1 MTNSPPPP
9 VEEVV
14 PVPESWTDVTEW
26 LAWFWNLRV
35 IRIGDADVM
44 VSQIAVTF
52 VLLVVGI
59 WLASWISRRV
69 RRRLMSSEVLDVS
82 AATAVEK
89 LLFYVLV
96 VVIVMLALQTLQ
108 VPIGMFAFFGGAI
121 AIGVGFG
128 AQSIFNNFISGLILM
143 FDRPIRLGDT
153 VEVSGNYGRIA
164 AIGARCTRL
173 RRFDGVDVL
182 VPNSS
187 LIENDVINWT
197 LADTRVRQ
205 AVHVGVAYGSD
216 VRRAA
221 DLMMQAAAEHPEVLK
236 EEGRVPQ
243 VIFEEFGDNALELDL
258 YFWLELS
265 ELVNMRIIRSAIR
278 FRIDELFREAGISI
292 AFPQRDVHLDTA
304 KPLEIRMLP

>member
-1 MTNSPPPP
+1 MT
-9 VEEVV
+9 
-14 PVPESWTDVTEW
+14 WTQITEW

-35 IRIGDADVM
+35 IRIGDADVL
-44 VSQIAVTF
+44 VSQVAVTL
-52 VLLVVGI
+52 VLLVVGM

-69 RRRLMSSEVLDVS
+69 RRRLMRSDMLDIS

-89 LLFYVLV
+89 LLFYLLV
-96 VVIVMLALQTLQ
+96 VVIVMMALQTLQ
-108 VPIGMFAFFGGAI
+108 VPIGMFAIFGGAI

-153 VEVSGNYGRIA
+153 VEVSGNYGKIA
-164 AIGARCTRL
+164 DIGARCTRL

-205 AVHVGVAYGSD
+205 VVHVGIAYGSD

-221 DLMMQAAAEHPEVLK
+221 DLMMQAATEHPEVLK
-236 EEGRVPQ
+236 EDERIPQ

-265 ELVNMRIIRSAIR
+265 ELVNMRIIRSTIR

-292 AFPQRDVHLDTA
+292 AFPQRDVHLDTV
-304 KPLEIRMLP
+304 KPLEIRMLT